1 MKIFN
6 LLEQS
11 QSLLSNPTIVNL
23 LSAIE
28 FNRGLSFNLP
38 KRIKFNRLHDLS
50 KRRSVTSSNEIEGIK
65 INKSQEERIFI
76 DKLDPETLE
85 EKQLLGYNE
94 ALNLIFNS
102 YKYQELDAR
111 FILSLHKKEWEILN
125 PAYGG
130 TYKDHQNYIREYFS
144 DGSSRTVFIP
154 SKPYETESQLENL
167 VWQYNE
173 AITNYQVN
181 KLCLIF
187 CFILDFLCIHPFND
201 GNGRVSRLLTTYL
214 LLKSGYD
221 LDNYYST
228 SYLVLKSLTKYYNSL
243 EKSSIGW
250 HENENDYSYF
260 VIYQLNLILEGYRK
274 LHYIFSI
281 NSEKILL
288 KDKVKKIINESDEP
302 ISKGDIEEILFSNTR
317 GSIEEALG
325 KLVKENRNKKINN
338 IGNPMYKSFISTYF
352 PNVLLILGTVIYIL
366 FTTSSISSSIHC
378 SSRSYILHC

>member
-23 LSAIE
+23 ISAIE

-38 KRIKFNRLHDLS
+38 KRIKLNRLHDLS

-102 YKYQELDAR
+102 YKYQELDTR

-154 SKPYETESQLENL
+154 SKPYETENQLENL
-167 VWQYNE
+167 VWQFND

-181 KLCLIF
+181 RLCLIF

-228 SYLVLKSLTKYYNSL
+228 SYLVLKSLIKYYNSL

-260 VIYQLNLILEGYRK
+260 VIYQLNLILEGYKK

-325 KLVKENRNKKINN
+325 KLVKEN
-338 IGNPMYKSFISTYF
+338 
-352 PNVLLILGTVIYIL
+352 
-366 FTTSSISSSIHC
+366 SIQIIQRGKYSLYY
-378 SSRSYILHC
+378 RK